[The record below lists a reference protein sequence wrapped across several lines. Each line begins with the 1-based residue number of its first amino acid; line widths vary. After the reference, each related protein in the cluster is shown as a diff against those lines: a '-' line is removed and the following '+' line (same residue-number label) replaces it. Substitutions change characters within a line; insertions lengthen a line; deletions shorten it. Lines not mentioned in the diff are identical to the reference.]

1 MTHRGQPDAPA
12 VDASGPA
19 VTASELWSS
28 GTIVDVILGHV
39 SDAVFAT
46 DPDNRVT
53 FWGPSAARMFGYTRD
68 EALGRPFGEL
78 LPYRMAAD
86 GDEDAFFTTLR
97 AGRTWRGSGSVR
109 LRDGTELWIESTVQP
124 VLVDGQL
131 VGSVSVSRDMTAE
144 RAAEQRLLEQE
155 RFLDAVFEVMGTIVS
170 VLDAQGHIVR
180 LNRAGQEVSGRPPA
194 ELIGRPFWEVL
205 VPPAEA
211 AAVRDRFARLIGG
224 AYPGTFENHW
234 ISASG
239 EERLIRWSNTCLT
252 DAAGAVT
259 HVIGAGTDITEARH
273 TRDALDGIEAIGQ
286 LLASTGPTETT
297 LDAVMDRLAALMD
310 YRFAALIL
318 RDGER
323 WRLGAQRGYGSLPA
337 VFDPARGVIGRVI
350 RTGLPS
356 FVADVLADPDYVAG
370 DERVRSEL
378 CVPLRA
384 EGTTLG
390 VLDLEAVAEAPLTED
405 DLRLAQ
411 AVADR
416 LAAALLLGREQ
427 LALRERVRL
436 FGGLTAFARQ
446 AGLAQDP
453 EQLWP
458 ALVEAAAGV
467 ITADIVSLTTLDRA
481 SGRYVLRAVAGAGGG
496 DGLVGTDVGLG
507 EGAAGRAILERAPVV
522 IDALPRDRFAA
533 PVQPALPADA
543 MAVAAVPL
551 LREGAVLGALVFAR
565 PAGRTFSPLEREV
578 ATLLGSQAALAVANA
593 HLLAEVS
600 ELAIHDP
607 LTGLFNRRHFDAALE
622 LLVARWRRDRGRTAL
637 AAVML
642 DLDHFGDFNRAH
654 GHQTGDAA
662 LRLFAGVLRERVRSS
677 DLVARY
683 GGEEFV
689 VVLEQC
695 DRDGARAVADAIRE
709 TFEERAIPGPDGV
722 TLHATVSAGCAA
734 LTPAEPTAEA
744 LIRAADEGLFM
755 AKRGGRN
762 QVVAV

>member
-1 MTHRGQPDAPA
+1 MPHQGQPGAPA
-12 VDASGPA
+12 AEVSGPA
-19 VTASELWSS
+19 TTASELWAS

-39 SDAVFAT
+39 NDAVFAT

-53 FWGPSAARMFGYTRD
+53 FWGPSAVRLFGYTRD

-78 LPYRMAAD
+78 LPYRMAAE
-86 GDEDAFFTTLR
+86 GDEDAFFTALR

-109 LRDGTELWIESTVQP
+109 LRDGTVLWIQSTVQP
-124 VLVDGQL
+124 LLIDGQL
-131 VGSVSVSRDMTAE
+131 VGSVSVSRDMTTE

-155 RFLDAVFEVMGTIVS
+155 RFLDAVLEVMGTIVS
-170 VLDAQGHIVR
+170 VLDAQGRIVR
-180 LNRAGQEVSGRPPA
+180 VNRAGQEVSGRAPS

-205 VPPAEA
+205 IPPAEMA
-211 AAVRDRFARLIGG
+211 TLQARFASLTAG
-224 AYPGTFENHW
+224 AYPSTFENHW
-234 ISASG
+234 ISATG

-259 HVIGAGTDITEARH
+259 YVIGAGTDITEAQR
-273 TRDALDGIEAIGQ
+273 TRDALDGVEAIGR
-286 LLASTGPTETT
+286 LLASAGPTEAT
-297 LDAVMDRLAALMD
+297 LDAVMERLAALMD

-350 RTGLPS
+350 RTGVPA
-356 FVADVLADPDYVAG
+356 FVADVPADPDYVA
-370 DERVRSEL
+370 DDARVRSEL

-390 VLDLEAVAEAPLTED
+390 VLDLEAGAEAPLTDD

-427 LALRERVRL
+427 LDLRDRVRL
-436 FGGLTAFARQ
+436 FDALTAFARQ

-458 ALVEAAAGV
+458 GLAEAAAGV
-467 ITADIVSLTTLDRA
+467 ITADIVSLTTLDRT
-481 SGRYVLRAVAGAGGG
+481 SGRYVLRAVAGAGDG
-496 DGLVGTDVGLG
+496 DGLIGADVALG
-507 EGAAGRAILERAPVV
+507 EGAAGRAILERAPV
-522 IDALPRDRFAA
+522 IMDALPRERFAA
-533 PVQPALPADA
+533 AVQPYLPAAA

-565 PAGRTFSPLEREV
+565 PAERGFGSLEQEA
-578 ATLLGSQAALAVANA
+578 ATLLGAQAGLAVANA

-607 LTGLFNRRHFDAALE
+607 LTGLFNRRHFDAALD
-622 LLVARWRRDRGRTAL
+622 LMIARWRRERGLKPL

-654 GHQTGDAA
+654 GHQAGDEA
-662 LRLFAGVLRERVRSS
+662 LRRFAGVLRERVRSS

-689 VVLEQC
+689 VVLEDC
-695 DRDGARAVADAIRE
+695 DRDGARAVAEAIRA
-709 TFEERAIPGPDGV
+709 TFEGREIPGPEGIA
-722 TLHATVSAGCAA
+722 LHATVSAGCAA
-734 LTPAEPTAEA
+734 LTIGEPTKEA
-744 LIRAADEGLFM
+744 LVRAADMGLFM